1 MSTVDN
7 DKLPVERRLAAI
19 LVADVVGY
27 SRLMGANEEA
37 THARLK
43 SLRRELIDP
52 KITQHRGRIV
62 KTTGDGMLIEFPSVV
77 GAVRCAVEVQ
87 RGMTARNAEVP
98 SDQRMEF
105 RIGIN
110 LGDVIAEDGDI
121 YGDGVN
127 VAARLEALAEPGGIC
142 ISGTVRNHIGDRLA
156 LTLIDLGE
164 RSVKNIARPVRVYRI
179 DVGTKTAASPAARSL
194 RVQARMTRRSWQ
206 GAALAFAVL
215 ALIGAGAFLWR
226 KPGESQRAERP
237 SIAVLPFANQS
248 GDAADN
254 YFSEGITGDIINALG
269 RFPTLTVKAAGL
281 AQLKDKVAPADVG
294 RSLGVR
300 YLVEGSVRRAA
311 DRVRVST
318 RLSDA
323 QQGTVLWSEQFE
335 KQLKDIFDVQDAI
348 TLHVAGTL
356 AANLTRLEQR
366 RALAKR
372 PENLDAYDLV
382 LRGRAALLRWSRSE
396 NREARQLFE
405 QALRLD
411 PNYAAAYAWLGL
423 AYHYMATLGWT
434 EFPDEMLARAEEVAR
449 KALSLDPESA
459 AAYQVLS
466 SLHTIRL
473 QYELALVETDRALAL
488 NPSDSE
494 SHAARGNALLW
505 MGRIDEAS
513 AQLET
518 AFDLNPNLSAADA
531 FALGLAYYLSR
542 RLDDAIRFLEPEVLR
557 NPDYIYNLVLLAAAY
572 GQLGRAADAQRM
584 AEEVRRQLPGFDAR
598 AFGSRLQ
605 NRAHHDYVTEG
616 LTKAGLN

>member
-1 MSTVDN
+1 
-7 DKLPVERRLAAI
+7 
-19 LVADVVGY
+19 
-27 SRLMGANEEA
+27 
-37 THARLK
+37 
-43 SLRRELIDP
+43 
-52 KITQHRGRIV
+52 
-62 KTTGDGMLIEFPSVV
+62 
-77 GAVRCAVEVQ
+77 
-87 RGMTARNAEVP
+87 
-98 SDQRMEF
+98 
-105 RIGIN
+105 
-110 LGDVIAEDGDI
+110 
-121 YGDGVN
+121 
-127 VAARLEALAEPGGIC
+127 
-142 ISGTVRNHIGDRLA
+142 
-156 LTLIDLGE
+156 
-164 RSVKNIARPVRVYRI
+164 
-179 DVGTKTAASPAARSL
+179 
-194 RVQARMTRRSWQ
+194 
-206 GAALAFAVL
+206 
-215 ALIGAGAFLWR
+215 LIGAGAFLWR
-226 KPGESQRAERP
+226 KPGESQHPERP

-248 GDAADN
+248 GDADN

-269 RFPTLTVKAAGL
+269 RFPTLTVKAASL
-281 AQLKDKVAPADVG
+281 AVPLKDKLLAEVG

-318 RLSDA
+318 RLTDA
-323 QQGTVLWSEQFE
+323 PQGTVLWSEQFE

-356 AANLTRLEQR
+356 AANVTRLEQQ

-382 LRGRAALLRWSRSE
+382 LRGRAALLRWTRSG

-434 EFPDEMLARAEEVAR
+434 EFPDETLARAEEVAR

-459 AAYQVLS
+459 PAYQVLS
-466 SLHTIRL
+466 SLHSIRL

-505 MGRIDEAS
+505 TGRIYEAS
-513 AQLET
+513 AQLEI
-518 AFDLNPNLSAADA
+518 AFDLNPNLSADDA

-542 RLDDAIRFLEPEVLR
+542 RLDDAVRFLEPEVLR
-557 NPDYIYNLVLLAAAY
+557 NPDYIYNSVLLAAAY

-616 LTKAGLN
+616 LAKAGLN